1 MKLRSIS
8 VLFLVVFSTMTLSA
22 QIQLRGIVLDSK
34 HSEPLISAFVQVG
47 ENFTVTDFNG
57 QFFIPVSVGD
67 TVKVSYLGYFPKEFI
82 FDGAT
87 LEVEIRLQEM
97 SETLETVTVTGSKFK
112 RRLSETTV
120 SVDIMK
126 PDLIKSINSV
136 DAEGVVNKLPG
147 VQVIGGQAN
156 IRGGSGFSYG
166 AGSRVMLLLDDIPAL
181 QTDAGFANW
190 GDLPVENVGQ
200 VEVVKG
206 AASALYGSAALNGI
220 INFRR
225 ATPNST
231 PKTDFFASGTVY
243 LNPKDER
250 MKWWGDTLRYRVMT
264 GVAHMRKIGKLDLSA
279 HGFYTK
285 EESFNQNT
293 FENRGRFGA
302 NLKYRINDYL
312 SLGFNSLGNFVHS
325 SDFFLWRNA
334 LRGIYRPLSGT
345 ISEGHRYR
353 VLFDPFVHYINPY
366 GSSHRFNSRIFL
378 INNENNN
385 NQSNSSQTY
394 FNEYQ
399 FQHNFN
405 GSRTVLTAG
414 GVFAVTNSDA
424 ELFGNE
430 QFTFTNAATYL
441 QLEKEFG
448 EYLILS
454 AGLRYEYNKQES
466 PEEFMGVLIPGG
478 KVTDGELISR
488 IGFNFKLAEY
498 SNLRLSWG
506 QGYRYPTVTER
517 FISTTFGSFN
527 IVPNPLLMPEF
538 GWSSEIAIKQGFKV
552 NSFEGF
558 LDLSGFISEYDDMIE
573 FTFKD
578 DIFGFQPINIGDTRI
593 SGFEF
598 GIVGKFLVGKI
609 PISVLGGYTYI
620 SPIYKNFD
628 EDEDLRNNL
637 STNQNVLKYRSRH
650 TLKMDL
656 QADFKKF
663 SFGVS
668 AQYASHMINIDRRL
682 ETPLG
687 QQDLFQIKIFRD
699 LNNDGYVL
707 LDNRLSYKFDFAK
720 LSFIIS
726 NVLNQAYTLRPGLLE
741 APRNVSLRVDK
752 SF

>member
-1 MKLRSIS
+1 MVSNA
-8 VLFLVVFSTMTLSA
+8 FALSA
-22 QIQLRGIVLDSK
+22 QKQLRGSVLDSRR
-34 HSEPLISAFVQVG
+34 SEPLISAFVQAG
-47 ENFTVTDFNG
+47 ENFTVTDLNG
-57 QFFIPVSVGD
+57 QFVIPVSVGD
-67 TVKVSYLGYFPKEFI
+67 TVKVSYLGYMPFELI
-82 FDGAT
+82 FDGT
-87 LEVEIRLQEM
+87 NLEVEISLQEM

-136 DAEGVVNKLPG
+136 NAEEIVNKLPG

-206 AASALYGSAALNGI
+206 AASALYGSTALNGI

-225 ATPNST
+225 ATPTST
-231 PKTDFFASGTVY
+231 PETDFFASGTVY

-250 MKWWGDTLRYRVMT
+250 MKWWEDTLRYRVMT
-264 GVAHMRKIGKLDLSA
+264 GVAHRRKIGKLDLSA

-285 EESFNQNT
+285 DESFNQST
-293 FENRGRFGA
+293 FEKRGRIGV
-302 NLKYRINDYL
+302 NLRYRINDYL
-312 SLGFNSLGNFVHS
+312 SVGFNSLGNFLHS
-325 SDFFLWRNA
+325 GDFFLWRNA

-345 ISEGHRYR
+345 VSEGHRYR
-353 VLFDPFVHYINPY
+353 VLMDPFVHYIDPY

-378 INNENNN
+378 INNDNNN

-399 FQHNFN
+399 LQHNFTAF
-405 GSRTVLTAG
+405 RTILTAG

-430 QFTFTNAATYL
+430 QFTYTNAATYL

-448 EYLILS
+448 DHLIFS

-478 KVTDGELISR
+478 KVTDGEVISR
-488 IGFNFKLAEY
+488 IGVNYKLADY

-538 GWSSEIAIKQGFKV
+538 GWSSEIGIKQGFRV

-578 DIFGFQPINIGDTRI
+578 DIFGFQPINIGNTRI

-598 GIVGKFLVGKI
+598 GILGKFFIKKI
-609 PISVLGGYTYI
+609 PVSVLGGYTYI
-620 SPIYKNFD
+620 NPIYKNFD

-637 STNQNVLKYRSRH
+637 STDENVLKYRSRH

-656 QADFKKF
+656 QADIKKF

-668 AQYASHMINIDRRL
+668 AQFASHMINIDRRL

-687 QQDLFQIKIFRD
+687 QQDLFQIKIFRE
-699 LNNDGYVL
+699 LNNNGYVL
-707 LDNRLSYKFDFAK
+707 LDNRLSYEFNFAK
-720 LSFIIS
+720 ISFIMS
-726 NVLNQAYTLRPGLLE
+726 NVLNQAYTIRPGLLE